1 MEKLQDAGHIVRKV
15 ALMTLIGFLAV
26 ILSGPIIAVLGVLL
40 PFAVVGFLVWVPF
53 RLLVVAKHGGWP
65 AVRDTTRKAIRGVLA
80 IPLWI
85 ATHVGSALKFVL
97 GTVFGL
103 IGFLGGIILP
113 TLAGGFLGAVLGA
126 VGGMQHHDAD
136 FRIPAGAA
144 IGASIGLL
152 AGAWRSKP
160 AKRVVIRPVANCLHG
175 PNNALAN
182 ARG

>member
-1 MEKLQDAGHIVRKV
+1 SIAFELTGRVTMENVQCSTGNIVRKA
-15 ALMTLIGFLAV
+15 ALMTLVGFLVV
-26 ILSGPIIAVLGVLL
+26 ILSGPILAVLGVLL

-65 AVRDTTRKAIRGVLA
+65 AVRDTTTKTVRAVVR
-80 IPLWI
+80 IPLWA
-85 ATHVGSALKFVL
+85 ATHLVSGLRFVL
-97 GTVFGL
+97 GTAFGL
-103 IGFLGGIILP
+103 IGFLAGIILP

-126 VGGMQHHDAD
+126 VGGMQHNDAD

-160 AKRVVIRPVANCLHG
+160 EKRVVIRP
-175 PNNALAN
+175 
-182 ARG
+182 